1 MVICLCNGMSDGDVR
16 TAASNGAT
24 RPKEVYEGCGC
35 NPQCGCC
42 TATILSIL
50 REMPGDKARA

>member
-16 TAASNGAT
+16 TAAANGAS

-35 NPQCGCC
+35 RAQCGTC

-50 REMPGDKARA
+50 RETPEEKARG